1 MHIAILGLSITSSW
15 GNGHATTYRAL
26 VRQLSARGHRVTFL
40 DRDLPWY
47 SANRYTPAPA
57 GARMESSAM
66 KPSLILNLEDALIAT
81 AAATLLVGVPV
92 VLVLLGLS

>member
-1 MHIAILGLSITSSW
+1 
-15 GNGHATTYRAL
+15 
-26 VRQLSARGHRVTFL
+26 
-40 DRDLPWY
+40 
-47 SANRYTPAPA
+47 
-57 GARMESSAM
+57 M